1 MAVVLFGQVE
11 AGAAAAE
18 GAPAGG
24 SSAAAKPASI
34 AEVAEY
40 FESRRS
46 CRDGQQSGQGVH
58 EEGAASSAEPEDN
71 KPQVHSVATALN
83 LCLDL

>member
-1 MAVVLFGQVE
+1 MHGCVLFGQVE

-24 SSAAAKPASI
+24 SSAAVQPASI

-40 FESRRS
+40 FKSRRS
-46 CRDGQQSGQGVH
+46 HRDGQQSGKGVH
-58 EEGAASSAEPEDN
+58 EEGSASGAQPDDD
-71 KPQVHSVATALN
+71 KPQVH
-83 LCLDL
+83 